1 MHTEVR
7 CGVLPPKST
16 GVSLSM
22 NVEPVVQLGYLIGHA
37 EAHNWVILSCWVHVS
52 HVAKHNWVISCA
64 AHNWVILSCWVR
76 VSHGGN
82 STTGLFHSST
92 QLGYFMRST
101 QLGYFVKLGSSLARW
116 HNWVIS

>member
-22 NVEPVVQLGYLIGHA
+22 NVDPVVQLGYFVMLG
-37 EAHNWVILSCWVHVS
+37 SCLACS
-52 HVAKHNWVISCA
+52 KA
-64 AHNWVILSCWVR
+64 
-76 VSHGGN
+76 
-82 STTGLFHSST
+82 